1 MGSPVKGIQTKRR
14 NRMSG
19 ILQTAEVRRRDRQG
33 RGVERFLRF
42 VLILLFF
49 PGTLTVLAIAIN
61 LSLPRETTFSLNAV
75 TQVLDVT
82 VSDLK
87 GITALLPEVRI
98 IRNAIP
104 KEDGGKNDIAYTKT
118 IMKVPN
124 KTKLIL
130 ERKTEGDLLI
140 RFTYEDADSGLVKL
154 IDTREGLPVPFKT
167 GDSLRVIFE
176 GEPSSSK
183 DKKPLE
189 TLILPIQGNVQI
201 GRPVAPMRELILLEG
216 KVAVFEQ
223 DPFSGKRYLARE
235 SQLEPGDVVNWKPET
250 KQSPDNIV
258 RGFAHV
264 GIGQGIRLI
273 ANTNSE
279 DVQIERF
286 GASPYGLSPS
296 LWDRV
301 AHDPVLGGML
311 GLLAALGGLIT
322 VFEVLYVTLAKLKNH
337 A

>member
-1 MGSPVKGIQTKRR
+1 
-14 NRMSG
+14 MSG
-19 ILQTAEVRRRDRQG
+19 ILPTAEVRRRDRQG
-33 RGVERFLRF
+33 CRVERVLRF
-42 VLILLFF
+42 VWIVLFF
-49 PGTLTVLAIAIN
+49 LVLAIAIN
-61 LSLPRETTFSLNAV
+61 PFLPRETTFSLNAV

-104 KEDGGKNDIAYTKT
+104 KEEGGKNDIAYTKT

-130 ERKTEGDLLI
+130 ERKSEGDLLI

-223 DPFSGKRYLARE
+223 DPFFGKRYLARE

-311 GLLAALGGLIT
+311 GGMLGLLAALGSLIT
-322 VFEVLYVTLAKLKNH
+322 VFEVLCVNLAKLKNH